1 MSIAFRRRIT
11 SKPTAGRG
19 RWRAPLAALTAVS
32 LAVGGVIVT
41 TAPAHAAPGQIS
53 GTVFRDFNA
62 NGTFDTGA
70 AGRSGIANDEG
81 MAGVTVTATD
91 GSGAFTTAALTASD
105 GSYELDTTGFDG
117 TPLRVE
123 FSGWPDGFEPS
134 GTVAADATNGT
145 SVQFV
150 EGGAE
155 DVDFALNAPEDYA
168 QDAAPLVTAI
178 QRAGSPFVAEGGTA
192 TSINGPAIAG
202 TPFQRNYT
210 GAQPGGFPDR
220 VTLATFGEVGA
231 VNGLAFQPASNSLL
245 AFATYKR
252 QSGLGA
258 LGLGGIYRVHDVLD
272 ENGELSDD
280 GVVTLWL
287 DVAALG
293 IDVGTAQTNVERGLS
308 SATTPTRDAHGFENT
323 GKIGFGGVT
332 LSPDGNTLYFV
343 NLHDKKLYALDVSNI
358 DAPPTS
364 FESYDLGLG
373 VGERPWAVEIHQGRM
388 YIGYVDSGETDA
400 GAQPGQS
407 AAAAGMSAHVL
418 AAPLG
423 ALDTFTEVA
432 TVGLGYAK
440 GDVYQNTLAPQSQR
454 WNTWT
459 DTWSWTGG
467 RVSQNNGGWQI
478 YPQPVL
484 SDFYIDEDGYLTA
497 AFSDRTGL
505 QGGNRNW
512 ASDATL
518 PGMYETGASGDIL
531 IAAPDGDGTFTF
543 ENNAVA
549 GDRTGTTGGM
559 NEGPGGREFYNDR
572 INVGTGS
579 THREIALGA
588 VGGQR
593 GTGTVVSTT
602 YDPLAG
608 IRLAGLAW
616 YDVENGSA
624 LAGYELTG
632 DGGGSASPDGTFQ
645 KGGGLGSVSL
655 LAQQAPVEIGNRV
668 WFDADQD
675 GTQDADEP
683 SIEGVTVELH
693 DADGNVI
700 ATTTTDASGEY
711 YFRSDEDDFEPS
723 GDYTVVFV
731 KPEDGNLALRGPN
744 ADLFGDVDW
753 ADTVFTT
760 QAAGSTTTDSNA
772 DAEGEASVTVT
783 GPGYND
789 HTIDAGFR
797 ADVAFT
803 VQKLIGDGGDP
814 APAQEFTIDLAARDF
829 RGDPLAL
836 NPNSVTL
843 SPDETSAPITL
854 PVGSSVS
861 VTEDDEGLK
870 DVTITDPAGAD
881 HEGFYR
887 LQGTGANFAFRVT
900 NTLFAP
906 GAFEV
911 TKDVTGAFDLD
922 AAELADASFTVA
934 YTYAGGGGELTLD
947 AGNGWT
953 ATSPEIPYGTDVTL
967 SEPTITGAGAS
978 VGFETPSWSTGDQ
991 ADGTAVLT
999 IGDGTTAEVTLTNP
1013 TTELVGGFA
1022 VTKDVT
1028 GDGADRVP
1036 AETEFVIEYSIDDGT
1051 SWTPLPAVNDGEIAT
1066 GPADLAAG
1074 TEVLLRE
1081 QAPADL
1087 PDVDW
1092 APAEFSG
1099 TGIVAGGDG
1108 TATLTIAD
1116 GVVAAVLLE
1125 NPTTPLNGQ
1134 FSVTKDVT
1142 GPGESL
1148 VIGDPEF
1155 VVDYTSPAGDGQLL
1169 VRDGQTATSPALP
1182 TGTVVTIT
1190 EVTPAADW
1198 LPAGATWGT
1207 PVLRID
1213 GTEASNGATL
1223 TIGDATVVEVEID
1236 NPTTVTPSVAISKGD
1251 GDADAG
1257 TIAHEA
1263 DTVAG
1268 GETYAPGETRD
1279 IVIRVQNTGPE
1290 PLREVALGDTTLA
1303 GGVVENLVFTYPDG
1317 STAAATLDEATG
1329 EWTATWAA
1337 TFEPGTATWAPGDW
1351 IVGVATL
1358 TVDTADGAV
1367 QNSAHQNRA
1376 SVDAVGA
1383 LSGTPVEADNDY
1395 NAFTGA
1401 IQVIKYDGEKAD
1413 PQVTEGDEWVVPQK
1427 PLTDAA
1433 QDANTPETAVWYPV
1447 NTERTVRWV
1456 VTNTGDTWLTNVTL
1470 DDTTLAGPAIGDD
1483 WTADLSPLG
1492 GPADYS
1498 FAQDGPWQGLFAP
1511 GASFFAEGT
1520 LTLPAETQ
1528 HADRVDVVG
1537 TVVVPATDGDGRP
1550 TDEPAL
1556 DGETPVPATRDD
1568 GSPFTVDD
1576 DDPFHAETGIG
1587 PVVEIHKGDGGAD
1600 GGSAEIV
1607 NEADTLAEGE
1617 AYAPGETR
1625 TVVIEVTNTGDEPL
1639 VDVVLTDA
1647 TIAGG
1652 TVQGLEWTLPDGSVL
1667 EAQLDEATGVW
1678 TASWPGVWQPGETI
1692 TGLATLTLGS
1702 SSAPHVDRAAV
1713 TARGQAS
1720 GIPVEDQ
1727 NDYNAFTGDIQ
1738 VIKYDGTKADPVV
1751 TDDNGWVI
1759 PAKPLADAAQDANDV
1774 DHAVEYPVGVTSP
1787 VRWVV
1792 TNTGDT
1798 WLTDITLTDVTD
1810 DGPQVGA
1817 DWTADLSPFGGPADY
1832 SFVESGPW
1840 QGLLPPGASFFA
1852 EGALTLEAEMRHA
1865 DTVDV
1870 VGTVVVPA
1878 VGDDGQTP
1886 NGEPLLE
1893 GDEPVRATVPDPE
1906 NPSERVPFTVW
1917 DDDPFHAWTGV
1928 GPYVDIEKGDGE
1940 GTEIAHDADTM
1951 ADGELYENG
1960 ETRTIV
1966 LRVTNTGD
1974 EDLADVVLLDENV
1987 SGAQIESLVWT
1998 LPNGDELVAVR
2009 EGDMW
2014 SAAWEDT
2021 FTGDAVW
2028 QPGEVITGTA
2038 TLTLSG
2044 GEPHVD
2050 RATVDA
2056 RGAASGIPATDTDDY
2071 NAFTSG
2077 VQVIK
2082 YDGEKADP
2090 AVKDAEGDWITP
2102 VKPLVDAAQDANDR
2116 AHAVRYEP
2124 GTANTV
2130 RWVVTNTGSTWL
2142 TAIDLADVTGE
2153 GPAIGR
2159 WTADLSAFGGPAA
2172 YDFVASGTWHGL
2184 IPPGASFFAEGTL
2197 TLADDQRHDDTVTVE
2212 VTPVVPAVDEQGV
2225 PTGEPSLTEDG
2236 SPVVVTDA
2244 DGAAVRLTDSDPFHA
2259 WAPGP
2264 LAATGAALSAGAWLL
2279 VGMLLLVLGALGLLM
2294 ARRRRTA

>member
-1 MSIAFRRRIT
+1 MSTAFRRSIT
-11 SKPTAGRG
+11 SQPNGGRG
-19 RWRAPLAALTAVS
+19 RWRAPLAALTAAA
-32 LAVGGVIVT
+32 LAMGGVVVT
-41 TAPAHAAPGQIS
+41 TAPAHAAPGQVT
-53 GTVFRDFNA
+53 GTVFRDFNG
-62 NGTFDTGA
+62 NGVFDSGSSS
-70 AGRSGIANDEG
+70 RSGVASDEG
-81 MAGVTVTATD
+81 IAGVTVTATD
-91 GSGAFTTAALTASD
+91 GSGDFTGTALTSAD
-105 GSYELDTTGFDG
+105 GSYELDTTGLDDG
-117 TPLRVE
+117 TALRVE
-123 FSGWPDGFEPS
+123 FSAWPDGFEPS
-134 GTVAADATNGT
+134 GTAAADATNGT

-150 EGGAE
+150 EAGAE
-155 DVDFALNAPEDYA
+155 NVDFALNVPQDYA

-178 QRAGSPFVAEGGTA
+178 QRAGSPLASEGGTA
-192 TSINGPAIAG
+192 ASINGPAIAG
-202 TPFQRNYT
+202 TPFERNYT
-210 GAQPGGFPDR
+210 GSQPGGFPDR

-231 VNGLAFQPASNSLL
+231 VSALAYQPASDSIL

-252 QSGLGA
+252 QSGLGS
-258 LGLGGIYRVHDVLD
+258 LGLGGIYRVSDVLD
-272 ENGELSDD
+272 ENGELSDA
-280 GVVTLWL
+280 GSVTPWL
-287 DVAALG
+287 DVTDLG
-293 IDVGTAQTNVERGLS
+293 IDLGTAQTNVQRSLS
-308 SATTPTRDAHGFENT
+308 SPTTPVRDAHGFANT
-323 GKIGFGGVT
+323 GKVGFGGVT
-332 LSPDGNTLYFV
+332 ISPDGNTLYFI
-343 NLHDKKLYALDVSNI
+343 NLHDKKLYALDVSDI

-373 VGERPWAVEIHQGRM
+373 VGERPWAVDIYQDRLFV
-388 YIGYVDSGETDA
+388 GYVDSGETDA

-407 AAAAGMSAHVL
+407 AAAAGLSAHVL
-418 AAPLG
+418 AAPIDE
-423 ALDTFTEVA
+423 LDTFTEVA
-432 TVGLGYAK
+432 NVGLGYAK

-459 DTWSWTGG
+459 DTWAWAGG
-467 RVSQNNGGWQI
+467 RVSQSNGGWQI

-497 AFSDRTGL
+497 AFTDRTAL

-512 ASDATL
+512 SSEASIG
-518 PGMYETGASGDIL
+518 GMYETGSSGDIL

-543 ENNAVA
+543 ESNAVA
-549 GDRTGTTGGM
+549 GDRTGTTGGV

-572 INVGTGS
+572 LNVGNGT
-579 THREIALGA
+579 THREIALGS

-616 YDVENGSA
+616 YDVTDGSA
-624 LAGYELTG
+624 VAGYELTG
-632 DGGGSASPDGTFQ
+632 DGGGTASADGTFQ

-655 LAQQAPVEIGNRV
+655 LARQAPVEIGNRV

-675 GTQDADEP
+675 GAQDADEP
-683 SIEGVTVELH
+683 SIEGVSVELR
-693 DADGNVI
+693 DADGNVV
-700 ATTTTDASGEY
+700 ATTTTDAAGEY
-711 YFRSDEDDFEPS
+711 YFRSDEDGFEPA

-731 KPEDGNLALRGPN
+731 KPEDGTLALRGPN

-753 ADTVFTT
+753 ADTVFTQQGGGT
-760 QAAGSTTTDSNA
+760 TTTDSNA
-772 DAEGEASVTVT
+772 DAGGEASVTVT

-814 APAQEFTIDLAARDF
+814 APAEEFTIDLDARDF
-829 RGDPLAL
+829 RGDPLPL
-836 NPNSVTL
+836 NPSSVTL
-843 SPDETSAPITL
+843 SPDETSPPITL

-870 DVTITDPAGAD
+870 NVTITDPAGAAHD
-881 HEGFYR
+881 GYYR
-887 LQGTGANFAFRVT
+887 LQGTGSNFAFRVT
-900 NTLFAP
+900 NTLFSP

-911 TKDVTGAFDLD
+911 TKAVTGAFDLD
-922 AAELADASFTVA
+922 SAELADATFTVA
-934 YTYAGGGGELTLD
+934 YTYAGGGGQLTLD
-947 AGNGWT
+947 AGNDWT
-953 ATSPEIPYGTDVTL
+953 ATSPAIPYGTPVTL
-967 SEPTITGAGAS
+967 SELTITGAGPS
-978 VGFETPSWSTGDQ
+978 VGFGTPSWSTGDR
-991 ADGTAVLT
+991 ADGTAVIT

-1013 TTELVGGFA
+1013 TTELAGGFA

-1028 GDGADRVP
+1028 GDGASRVP
-1036 AETEFVIEYSIDDGT
+1036 AATEFVIEYSIDGGA
-1051 SWTPLPAVNDGEIAT
+1051 SWTPLPGVNDGEVAT
-1066 GPADLAAG
+1066 GPADIPAG

-1081 QAPADL
+1081 QAPAAL
-1087 PDVDW
+1087 PDVEW
-1092 APAEFSG
+1092 SPAVFSG
-1099 TGIVAGGDG
+1099 TGIVDNGDG
-1108 TATLTIAD
+1108 TATLTIVD
-1116 GVVAAVLLE
+1116 DVVAAVLLE

-1134 FSVTKDVT
+1134 FSIAKDVT
-1142 GPGESL
+1142 GPGQSL

-1155 VVDYTSPAGDGQLL
+1155 VVDYTSVAGNGQLR
-1169 VRDGQTATSPALP
+1169 VRDGQTTTSPALP

-1190 EVTPAADW
+1190 EVTPAAGW
-1198 LPAGATWGT
+1198 LPAGAAWAA

-1213 GTEASNGATL
+1213 GVAASNGATL
-1223 TIGDATVVEVEID
+1223 TIGDATVVEVEIV

-1263 DTVAG
+1263 DTVAD

-1290 PLREVALGDTTLA
+1290 PLREVELSDTTLA

-1317 STAAATLDEATG
+1317 SSAAAALDAATG
-1329 EWTATWAA
+1329 EWTASWAA
-1337 TFEPGTATWAPGDW
+1337 TFEPGTATWAPGDV

-1358 TVDTADGAV
+1358 TIEAGAGD
-1367 QNSAHQNRA
+1367 QSGPHQNRA
-1376 SVDAVGA
+1376 TVDAVGA
-1383 LSGTPVEADNDY
+1383 LSGTPVGDENDY
-1395 NAFTGA
+1395 NAFTGG

-1413 PQVTEGDEWVVPQK
+1413 PQVTEGDGWVVPQK
-1427 PLTDAA
+1427 PLADAA
-1433 QDANTPETAVWYPV
+1433 QDANTLETAVSYPV

-1456 VTNTGDTWLTNVTL
+1456 VTNTGDTWLTNLAL

-1483 WTADLSPLG
+1483 WTADLSALG

-1498 FAQDGPWQGLFAP
+1498 FAEDGPWQGLFAP

-1520 LTLPAETQ
+1520 LALPAETQ

-1537 TVVVPATDGDGRP
+1537 TVVVPAADGDGIP

-1556 DGETPVPATRDD
+1556 DGETPVPATNED

-1576 DDPFHAETGIG
+1576 DDPFHAETGVG
-1587 PVVEIHKGDGGAD
+1587 PIVDIQKGDGTAD
-1600 GGSAEIV
+1600 GDGAEIV
-1607 NEADTLAEGE
+1607 HEADTLADGE
-1617 AYAPGETR
+1617 AYQPGETR

-1647 TIAGG
+1647 TISGG
-1652 TVQGLEWTLPDGSVL
+1652 TVQGMEWTLPDGT
-1667 EAQLDEATGVW
+1667 ALDAALDGATGVW
-1678 TASWPGVWQPGETI
+1678 TASWPGVWQPEETI
-1692 TGLATLTLGS
+1692 TGLATLTLGA

-1720 GIPVEDQ
+1720 GIPVGDQ

-1738 VIKYDGTKADPVV
+1738 VIKYDGLGPDPVV
-1751 TDDNGWVI
+1751 TDDNGWVV
-1759 PAKPLADAAQDANDV
+1759 PEKPLKDAAQDANDI
-1774 DHAVEYPVGVTSP
+1774 DHAVKYPVGVTNP

-1798 WLTDITLTDVTD
+1798 WLTDITLTDVTGE
-1810 DGPQVGA
+1810 GPAIGG
-1817 DWTADLSPFGGPADY
+1817 DWTADLSAFGGPADY
-1832 SFVESGPW
+1832 SFAESGPW
-1840 QGLLPPGASFFA
+1840 QGLLPPDASFFA
-1852 EGALTLEAEMRHA
+1852 EGQLTLEAETRHA

-1870 VGTVVVPA
+1870 MGTVVVPA
-1878 VGDDGQTP
+1878 VGDDGTTP
-1886 NGEPLLE
+1886 NGEPLLD

-1906 NPSERVPFTVW
+1906 NPEERVPFTVD

-1928 GPYVDIEKGDGE
+1928 GPYVDIEKGDGQ
-1940 GTEIAHDADTM
+1940 GTAIAHDADTM

-1960 ETRTIV
+1960 EARTIV

-2009 EGDMW
+2009 EGAIW
-2014 SAAWEDT
+2014 SAAWDDT

-2038 TLTLSG
+2038 TLTLTG

-2050 RATVDA
+2050 RAAVDA
-2056 RGAASGIPATDTDDY
+2056 RGAASGIPASDTDDY

-2116 AHAVRYEP
+2116 GHAVKYEA
-2124 GTANTV
+2124 GAGNTV

-2172 YDFVASGTWHGL
+2172 YDFVANGTWHGL

-2197 TLADDQRHDDTVTVE
+2197 VLGEDQRHADTVTVE
-2212 VTPVVPAVDEQGV
+2212 VTPVVPAVDEGGV
-2225 PTGEPSLTEDG
+2225 PTGEPMLGEDG
-2236 SPVVVTDA
+2236 TPVVVTDA
-2244 DGAAVRLTDSDPFHA
+2244 DGAPVRLTDSDPFHA

-2279 VGMLLLVLGALGLLM
+2279 VAMLLLVLGALGVLS
-2294 ARRRRTA
+2294 ARRRRSV